1 MSDFQNPGNKKG
13 NNVYGLFIVLIVLIV
28 VAVFIQGIYIQ
39 RLMKQVKYL
48 SEKQAQVEF
57 SENVKPAVI
66 VKQKIE
72 TCASAKKDFTSNNN

>member
-1 MSDFQNPGNKKG
+1 MSDFQNPGNKKS

-48 SEKQAQVEF
+48 SEKQAQIEF
-57 SENVKPAVI
+57 AEKVKPAVI
-66 VKQKIE
+66 VKQKTE
-72 TCASAKKDFTSNNN
+72 TYTPSKKESPDNNN